1 MRIYREKEKPL
12 LIIIAALIIAL
23 IIYAL
28 AVKTNPYEAFAEGAA
43 EAVPTVIRV
52 LPYLAAMLVCINV
65 FRRSGGMDI
74 LCRLL
79 NRPLGYMGMPAQLLP
94 LVVLRPFSG
103 SAALALL
110 QDILKENSADSYI
123 GKAAS
128 IIVGSTETIFY
139 TIALYCG
146 SIGIKKTRYAVA
158 AALISGA
165 VGIACSLILAKY
177 F

>member
-1 MRIYREKEKPL
+1 M
-12 LIIIAALIIAL
+12 LIIIAGGIAALIIYSL
-23 IIYAL
+23 V
-28 AVKTNPYEAFAEGAA
+28 VKSNPYEAFAEGAA
-43 EAVPTVIRV
+43 NAVPTIIRV

-65 FRRSGGMDI
+65 FRRSGGMDFI
-74 LCRLL
+74 CRLL
-79 NRPLGYMGMPAQLLP
+79 NKPLAYIGMPSQLLP
-94 LVVLRPFSG
+94 LAAVRPFSG

-110 QDILKENSADSYI
+110 QDTLKANGADSYI

-128 IIVGSTETIFY
+128 IMIGSTETVFY

-146 SIGIKKTRYAVA
+146 SVGIKKTRHAAA

-165 VGIACSLILAKY
+165 VGIVCSFVLARY